1 MTVGK
6 IKSGGIMKLSAA
18 KLRQNLFRVLDE
30 VLEKGTP
37 VEIERKGKILKIV
50 PKESDSKLTNLEP
63 HDTIIGDPERL
74 VNIDWSKEWM
84 EVENL

>member
-1 MTVGK
+1 
-6 IKSGGIMKLSAA
+6 MKLSAS
-18 KLRQNLFRVLDE
+18 KLKQNLYQVLDE

-50 PKESDSKLTNLEP
+50 PGKSDSKLMNLEP
-63 HDTIIGDPERL
+63 HDTIIGDPESII
-74 VNIDWSKEWM
+74 NIDWSKEWT

>member
-1 MTVGK
+1 
-6 IKSGGIMKLSAA
+6 MKLSAS
-18 KLRQNLFRVLDE
+18 KLRQNLYQVLDE

-50 PKESDSKLTNLEP
+50 PGKSDSKLMNLEP
-63 HDTIIGDPERL
+63 HDTIIGDPESII
-74 VNIDWSKEWM
+74 NIDWSKEWT